1 MFVRASSAAPAR
13 AGLLIAE
20 TRLSEPAYSKA
31 GFYENIPQSRQY
43 RGLDFDAYQKD
54 PSLYL
59 VTTVQPGALA
69 GESGQVSAPAI
80 RRMNGRESRQNQ
92 RYLASREHRPKPT
105 R

>member
-13 AGLLIAE
+13 AGLSWQRRAYRNLHIQKPGSMR
-20 TRLSEPAYSKA
+20 TR
-31 GFYENIPQSRQY
+31 PQSRQN

-69 GESGQVSAPAI
+69 GGSGQVSAPAI
-80 RRMNGRESRQNQ
+80 RQ
-92 RYLASREHRPKPT
+92 
-105 R
+105 